1 MSPRL
6 ITTAAA
12 STSSAAN
19 LSDVRFVAMGS
30 EVHLVAVD
38 APASWSD
45 VARGILDELDARW
58 SRFRPDSE
66 VSRLNATGE
75 LRPAS
80 ALTFTLLEAAQH
92 AFEVTGGRF
101 DPTVLDALI
110 AAGYDDEFE
119 VVRNRGPVALK
130 PARVTSFS
138 SVELDTESQYV
149 TLHDN
154 VSIDL
159 GGIAKGFAADLLA
172 GEVLALGAAAVIVN
186 LGGDLR
192 ATARPDGLAWSVDI
206 DDPHRP
212 GRTIAGVAL
221 NDGAV
226 ATTTKAKRRWRV
238 EGETVEAHHLI
249 DPRTAR
255 PARSDA
261 MAVTVVAS
269 EAVWAEPLAKA
280 AFIAGPDEG
289 RRFLNQLGLAGLLL
303 TDDGERRATATWRQ
317 YAR

>member
-6 ITTAAA
+6 ITTPPPNE
-12 STSSAAN
+12 SKSN
-19 LSDVRFVAMGS
+19 VSDARFVAMGS

-38 APASWSD
+38 APASWSE

-66 VSRLNATGE
+66 LSRLNTTGE

-80 ALTFTLLEAAQH
+80 TLTFTLLEAAQH

-101 DPTVLDALI
+101 DPTILDALI

-119 VVRNRGPVALK
+119 IVRNRGPVALK

-138 SVELDTESQYV
+138 SVELDADSQYV

-159 GGIAKGFAADLLA
+159 GGIAKGFAADLIA
-172 GEVLALGAAAVIVN
+172 GEIVALGASAVIVN

-192 ATARPDGLAWSVDI
+192 ATARPDGLAWRVDI

-212 GRTIAGVAL
+212 GRTIASVAL

-226 ATTTKAKRRWRV
+226 ATSTKARRRWRV
-238 EGETVEAHHLI
+238 AGETVEAHHLI
-249 DPRTAR
+249 DPATAR

-261 MAVTVVAS
+261 MAATVVAS

-289 RRFLNQLGLAGLLL
+289 RRFLNQLGLAGLIL
-303 TDDGERRATATWRQ
+303 TDDGERRATSTWRQ